1 METKLALFGGDPLV
15 TSPLPI
21 WPSFDLRVL
30 EDISTLLLSG
40 QVNYWTGSVGKQFEQ
55 QLASYLGDGYVI
67 TTTNGTSALHT
78 ALSALG
84 IGSGDEVIC
93 PAYTFIATAFS
104 VMQAGALPIFADVN
118 QSHTIDPASIVSRI
132 TPRTKAIV
140 VVHTYGV
147 VADMAEI
154 LRIAAEHQLLVI
166 EDCAQALGAE
176 FQGKKVGTLGDAG
189 CFSFCQSKHFTTGG
203 EGGAVFVASE
213 DLAWKCRSFR
223 DHGYDVEKRI
233 ELMEL
238 EDKFYYIHPRIGF
251 NYRMTEMQSA
261 IGLKELAR
269 FEKWNLPLRRKNG
282 QTLLRELQHHPFVR
296 QVPLDDLNRSNSYWW
311 APLGLDMQQVRCNID
326 ELVLAINAEG
336 VPAYTVPW
344 PEIYREEA
352 FTKQQ
357 GFGQANYPFADPA
370 HQCPDYTLVQCE
382 VSRQLGQHTVIF
394 PMHPVFSSEDIRNF
408 AAALDKVYRHF
419 KK

>member
-1 METKLALFGGDPLV
+1 MDANIALYGGTPLV
-15 TSPLPI
+15 TQPVPV
-21 WPSFDLRVL
+21 WPSFDLTVL
-30 EDISTLLLSG
+30 EDISTLLLG
-40 QVNYWTGSVGKQFEQ
+40 GKVNYWTGPLGKQFEQ
-55 QLASYLGDGYVI
+55 KLASYLGDGYAI
-67 TTTNGTSALHT
+67 STTNGTSALHT
-78 ALSALG
+78 AISALG
-84 IGSGDEVIC
+84 IGAGDEVIC

-104 VMQAGALPIFADVN
+104 VMQAGALPIFADVD
-118 QSHTIDPASIVSRI
+118 QTHTLDPKSIVSKI
-132 TPRTKAIV
+132 GPRTKAIL

-154 LRIAAEHQLLVI
+154 LRIARQHNLFVI

-176 FQGKKVGTLGDAG
+176 FQGRKVGTLGDAG

-269 FEKWNLPLRRKNG
+269 FAQWNLPQRCQNG
-282 QTLLRELQHHPFVR
+282 RTLAAELQDHPFV
-296 QVPLDDLNRSNSYWW
+296 VSFPKDDAERTNSYWW
-311 APLGLDMQQVRCNID
+311 APLQLDMQQVSCDI
-326 ELVLAINAEG
+326 EQLVQAINAEG

-344 PEIYREEA
+344 PEIYREDA

-357 GFGQANYPFADPA
+357 GFGNANYPFTDPA
-370 HQCPDYTLVQCE
+370 HQAPDYTLVKCE
-382 VSRQLGQHTVIF
+382 VSRQLGDCTVIF
-394 PMHPVFSSEDIRNF
+394 PMHPVFSRTDIRNF
-408 AAALDKVYRHF
+408 AAALDKVYRYF
-419 KK
+419 KC